1 MDIFKLLT
9 RSTNLQKSTIA
20 AKKSS
25 DQRIPSAGVPSHPQ
39 VLCENPVSPPTKVSY
54 YPSTGPREGR
64 KRKREDVKDNALN
77 VAEDDFD
84 FFGNHAIPQPP
95 SSANPPKPQG
105 ETEDMTPPG
114 ISLGRLSEDECR
126 KLMKAH
132 KLKVTLLGHHA
143 EAEHTKKKRRKEPM
157 VPLPSKKD
165 AFTQLFPQPLT
176 SFRELRDKYGISKR
190 LAENLSAEGYT
201 IPTEV
206 QMGALPLLLGS
217 DEDRGLQPK
226 SSKRGKLHQRSDVD
240 LLTVAPTGSGKT
252 LAFLIPM
259 LHGLLQE
266 RHANEGNFNKEEQH
280 QVKAIIIAPTHE
292 LADQIV
298 NEGKKLAVGT
308 GIRVSDM
315 RKGMVLYQA
324 HDKSLQ
330 TNGNGASNGSSD
342 ILGERNGGTT
352 LVKSDILVSTPLMLL
367 HALAPA
373 KDDSDPLPLPS
384 VQYLVLDE
392 ADVLLDPLFRA
403 QTLAIWSACTNPSL
417 QTSLWSATIGSS
429 IESLAQAYISSRRQA
444 LQLPTT
450 SNHHFLRLIV
460 GLKDSALPT
469 ISHRLI
475 YAGTEQGKLL
485 AIRQLLHPTTSSPQD
500 STPTL
505 RPPFLIFTQT
515 IPRAIAL
522 HSELLYD
529 IPPEAGGSTRI
540 AVLHA
545 DLSDTARAAI
555 MTGFR
560 QGEIWI
566 LITTDLLSRG
576 VDFRG
581 VNGVVNYDIPST
593 GAAYV
598 HRAGRTG
605 RAGREGGVA
614 VTLYT
619 KEDIPYVKNVA
630 NVIAASQKATT
641 KLTAAGAGA
650 SHGVENGYQAGVQ
663 KWLLDALPKVSK
675 KTKSKLKRRGVE
687 SRRKFPPHVGKGEGE
702 EEVRVGGR
710 ERDRITGKERKVK
723 EREIGRGKV
732 LEKAKGRDRIST
744 KSGFDR
750 KLENRRKGAIR
761 GVRAQRERERE
772 RYGDDKDGEGNG
784 KGEGEG
790 GEEWAGFED

>member
-9 RSTNLQKSTIA
+9 RSTNLQKSTAA
-20 AKKSS
+20 AKKST
-25 DQRIPSAGVPSHPQ
+25 DLRIPSAGVPSHPQ
-39 VLCENPVSPPTKVSY
+39 ILSENNVSSPKKIAPY
-54 YPSTGPREGR
+54 QSTALSQGR
-64 KRKREDVKDNALN
+64 KRKREYTTDNAPRDP
-77 VAEDDFD
+77 EEEFD
-84 FFGNHAIPQPP
+84 FFGNRADSELQ
-95 SSANPPKPQG
+95 SSENPKLADSHRIKSQRN
-105 ETEDMTPPG
+105 TNEDVASG
-114 ISLGRLSEDECR
+114 VSIDRFSEEECR

-132 KLKVTLLGHHA
+132 KLKVTLLEHHA
-143 EAEHTKKKRRKEPM
+143 EAQPTKKKRRKDP
-157 VPLPSKKD
+157 VIVQPSKKA
-165 AFTQLFPQPLT
+165 AFIQLFPQPLT
-176 SFRELRDKYGISKR
+176 SFKELKDKYGISKR

-217 DEDRGLQPK
+217 DEDRGLRPSSPK
-226 SSKRGKLHQRSDVD
+226 QKDLQSRSDID

-266 RHANEGNFNKEEQH
+266 RHANDGKSAKKHGEH
-280 QVKAIIIAPTHE
+280 QVKALIIAPTHE

-298 NEGKKLAVGT
+298 NEAKKLAVGT
-308 GIRVSDM
+308 GIKVSGM
-315 RKGMVLYQA
+315 RKGMVLHQG
-324 HDKSLQ
+324 HKNSLQ
-330 TNGNGASNGSSD
+330 SNGSKASNESSVD
-342 ILGERNGGTT
+342 IPGQTNNGTSV
-352 LVKSDILVSTPLMLL
+352 VKSDILVSTPLMLL
-367 HALAPA
+367 HALTPVN
-373 KDDSDPLPLPS
+373 DDSEPTPLPS

-392 ADVLLDPLFRA
+392 ADVLLDPLFRS

-429 IESLAQAYISSRRQA
+429 IESLAQTYIASRRQT
-444 LQLPTT
+444 LNLPSTPST
-450 SNHHFLRLIV
+450 NHLLRLIV

-485 AIRQLLHPTTSSPQD
+485 AIRQLLHPTSSFSPQD
-500 STPTL
+500 SPL

-529 IPPEAGGSTRI
+529 IPPEAGGSARI
-540 AVLHA
+540 AVLHS
-545 DLSDTARAAI
+545 DLSDTARANI
-555 MTGFR
+555 MAGFR
-560 QGEIWI
+560 RGEIWV

-619 KEDIPYVKNVA
+619 KGDIGYVKNVA
-630 NVIAASQKATT
+630 NVIASSQRAKAKVKAKAGTGG
-641 KLTAAGAGA
+641 AAKAEAEDRIADGM
-650 SHGVENGYQAGVQ
+650 GVQ

-675 KTKSKLKRRGVE
+675 KTRADLKRRGVE
-687 SRRKFPPHVGKGEGE
+687 SRRTVRDDVREGGSGMGRGKGK
-702 EEVRVGGR
+702 GR
-710 ERDRITGKERKVK
+710 ERE
-723 EREIGRGKV
+723 
-732 LEKAKGRDRIST
+732 RIST

-750 KLENRRKGAIR
+750 RMENKRKGAILKRR
-761 GVRAQRERERE
+761 GERVER
-772 RYGDDKDGEGNG
+772 GEGDEVDERG
-784 KGEGEG
+784 A
-790 GEEWAGFED
+790 EEWAGFED

>member
-1 MDIFKLLT
+1 MDVFKLLI

-20 AKKSS
+20 AKKAS

-39 VLCENPVSPPTKVSY
+39 VLCENTVSPPTKVSR
-54 YPSTGPREGR
+54 YPSIGPGEER
-64 KRKREDVKDNALN
+64 KRKRDDVKDNALN
-77 VAEDDFD
+77 GAEDDFD
-84 FFGNHAIPQPP
+84 FFGNHAIPKPP
-95 SSANPPKPQG
+95 SSVNPEKPRG
-105 ETEDMTPPG
+105 KAEDETATG
-114 ISLGRLSEDECR
+114 ISFERLSEDECR

-132 KLKVTLLGHHA
+132 KLKVTLLEDHA
-143 EAEHTKKKRRKEPM
+143 EAEHTKKKRRKDPV
-157 VPLPSKKD
+157 VPPPPKKD
-165 AFTQLFPQPLT
+165 AFTQLFSQPLT
-176 SFRELRDKYGISKR
+176 SFRELRGKYGISKR
-190 LAENLSAEGYT
+190 LTKNLSAEGYT

-217 DEDRGLQPK
+217 DEDRGLRPK
-226 SSKRGKLHQRSDVD
+226 SSKHRKLHQRSDID

-252 LAFLIPM
+252 LAFLIPT
-259 LHGLLQE
+259 LHGLLQA
-266 RHANEGNFNKEEQH
+266 RHANEGKSTKKQEEH

-308 GIRVSDM
+308 GIRVTGM
-315 RKGMVLYQA
+315 RKGMVMYQA
-324 HDKSLQ
+324 HEKSSQ
-330 TNGNGASNGSSD
+330 SNGNGAGNVSTSKT
-342 ILGERNGGTT
+342 LGEPSGGTY

-373 KDDSDPLPLPS
+373 EDDSDPLPLPS

-392 ADVLLDPLFRA
+392 ADVLLDPLFRT
-403 QTLAIWSACTNPSL
+403 QTLAIWSVCTSPSL

-429 IESLAQAYISSRRQA
+429 IESLAQIYISSRRQT
-444 LQLPTT
+444 LQLPKT
-450 SNHHFLRLIV
+450 SNHHLLRLIV

-485 AIRQLLHPTTSSPQD
+485 AIRQLLHPTASSPQD
-500 STPTL
+500 PNPTL

-515 IPRAIAL
+515 IRRAIAL

-560 QGEIWI
+560 QGEIWV

-593 GAAYV
+593 GASYV

-630 NVIAASQKATT
+630 NVIAASQKT
-641 KLTAAGAGA
+641 KAKSTTAASQGIEG
-650 SHGVENGYQAGVQ
+650 GNQEGVQ

-675 KTKSKLKRRGVE
+675 KTKSELKRRGVE
-687 SRRKFPPHVGKGEGE
+687 SRRTVPNLGKEDVGLGLGL
-702 EEVRVGGR
+702 GGR
-710 ERDRITGKERKVK
+710 RRDGGVTGKERKGNGK
-723 EREIGRGKV
+723 GRGKS
-732 LEKAKGRDRIST
+732 RDRIST

-761 GVRAQRERERE
+761 GVRAQRERETERE
-772 RYGDDKDGEGNG
+772 TERHGDGNG
-784 KGEGEG
+784 DGNGED
-790 GEEWAGFED
+790 WAGFED